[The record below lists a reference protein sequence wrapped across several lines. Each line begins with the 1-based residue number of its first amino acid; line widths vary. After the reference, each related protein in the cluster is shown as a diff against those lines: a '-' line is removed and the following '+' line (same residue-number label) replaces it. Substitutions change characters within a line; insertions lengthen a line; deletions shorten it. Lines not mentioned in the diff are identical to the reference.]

1 MVQSETQGCK
11 ENTNV
16 LKINSHIFKP
26 LTPAFVVGL
35 VHLAI
40 SVRKP
45 LSIARLKGGERG
57 ETGCVRYYTSKKT
70 RLLAIQFFQRRLRGK
85 VYVPFYYPDLAQIG
99 ITGNQLTQFKAK
111 SMVPFTVSRYC
122 KQQCWG

>member
-57 ETGCVRYYTSKKT
+57 ETGCVRYYTSIK
-70 RLLAIQFFQRRLRGK
+70 LGFLQSNSFRG
-85 VYVPFYYPDLAQIG
+85 D
-99 ITGNQLTQFKAK
+99 
-111 SMVPFTVSRYC
+111 
-122 KQQCWG
+122 